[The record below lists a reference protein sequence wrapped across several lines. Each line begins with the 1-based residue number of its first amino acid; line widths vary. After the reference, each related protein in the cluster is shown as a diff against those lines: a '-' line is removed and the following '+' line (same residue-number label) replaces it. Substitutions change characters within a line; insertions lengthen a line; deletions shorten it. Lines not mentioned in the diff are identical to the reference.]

1 MPSPQRKETPE
12 EYVRQEIA
20 KTLVREYDYEK
31 QEISVE
37 FTLRLGSRHEA
48 EIGVITD
55 RNQPAALTMHALFSH
70 VPQTTPFSAGKQTGI
85 SLAAAPGRLFRA
97 FPQG

>member
-55 RNQPAALTMHALFSH
+55 RNQPAALTLHSSFSH
-70 VPQTTPFSAGKQTGI
+70 APQTTPFGGATCFLGHRSVSREKHNPSA
-85 SLAAAPGRLFRA
+85 S
-97 FPQG
+97 